1 MVSIVSNNCVGGCL
15 THDLGMQYQSPTV
28 GLQILPEEYPKFC
41 KNIEHYLSQKI
52 IEYKINDFS
61 ETHKQYLINMFGNIP
76 HMPYGLCDDIII
88 CFQHYSTFKVGKDAW
103 DRRCKRFNFND
114 IAYMFYS
121 RDPKYTACVQE
132 FVNYRFNKSVV
143 FTENYDV
150 YIPVEH
156 YKIVPPDGGNFLD
169 IQSDGSR
176 WYEQWFNQADWF
188 KRVERGDCHIV

>member
-1 MVSIVSNNCVGGCL
+1 MISIVSNNCVGGCL
-15 THDLGMQYQSPTV
+15 THDLGLQYQSPTV
-28 GLQILPEEYPKFC
+28 GLQILPEEFPKFC
-41 KNIEHYLSQKI
+41 KNIKHYLEQDL
-52 IEYKINDFS
+52 IEYKIN
-61 ETHKQYLINMFGNIP
+61 KII
-76 HMPYGLCDDIII
+76 DDIII
-88 CFQHYSTFKVGKDAW
+88 CFQHYSTFEIGKEAW
-103 DRRCKRFNFND
+103 DRRRIRFNYDN

-132 FVNYRFNKSVV
+132 FVDYGFNKSVV

-150 YIPVEH
+150 DIPVEH